1 MVALGDAGAERSST
15 RRLHV
20 GGLSPD
26 VLETDV
32 AQLFAPFG
40 KVRTVEVNMA
50 LCSLAV
56 GDVSA
61 AVAAA
66 AGIVAPAS
74 DAGEQLLSS
83 LCHGVLAIG
92 AARAAEWSAAD
103 AHLAAFLEP
112 QQRGLVDGEH
122 AQLAEGFAREA
133 RHHGEVWRADVAA
146 RAAREIWLGL
156 GRLDRLDDG

>member
-1 MVALGDAGAERSST
+1 MKHGAGGKHALPWIAG
-15 RRLHV
+15 
-20 GGLSPD
+20 
-26 VLETDV
+26 
-32 AQLFAPFG
+32 
-40 KVRTVEVNMA
+40 
-50 LCSLAV
+50 
-56 GDVSA
+56 
-61 AVAAA
+61 
-66 AGIVAPAS
+66 
-74 DAGEQLLSS
+74 
-83 LCHGVLAIG
+83 GVLAIG

-156 GRLDRLDDG
+156 GRVDRLDDGGPSAAAVPAPGGQGSKA